1 MSDSLIS
8 LYRKV
13 NTSLF
18 FLASDLCHPD
28 DLMLSPRNVLVHQH
42 AATIP
47 ASLLQPTYGT
57 DYQAS
62 KQQQGSSSPYPPPH
76 VTSSIGS
83 NAPLPPLGS
92 LYLGDRGR
100 GQEYSQ
106 QQRPPTDESVAH
118 PPTHSAFSYPSMLTT
133 VTTEHY
139 TRNLV
144 GAAVTSANV
153 LRDEQDNYAI
163 FFVLQDLSVRT
174 EGVYR
179 IRLIFTN
186 LAMQ

>member
-1 MSDSLIS
+1 M
-8 LYRKV
+8 
-13 NTSLF
+13 F

-42 AATIP
+42 AASIP
-47 ASLLQPTYGT
+47 TAMLQHQSNSQDYHSPQQPHTSNYPTHPINPALASPSNVAL
-57 DYQAS
+57 
-62 KQQQGSSSPYPPPH
+62 PH
-76 VTSSIGS
+76 
-83 NAPLPPLGS
+83 LGG
-92 LYLGDRGR
+92 LYLGDRSRNAEGTT
-100 GQEYSQ
+100 SFHAQ
-106 QQRPPTDESVAH
+106 QSGKSTTPPTMQSSSSS
-118 PPTHSAFSYPSMLTT
+118 SALTT

-153 LRDEQDNYAI
+153 LKDEQDNYSI

-179 IRLIFTN
+179 IRLMFTD
-186 LAMQ
+186 LAQQ